1 MPSKKGILIS
11 NNQKTTMKEFE
22 NLTLD
27 ELNALIGQRK
37 LEAAKY
43 RKIWEET
50 MTPEQFALR
59 KTSWDVHLEL
69 VEPLLE
75 LKQQKELEEQIK
87 KALEE
92 NPLIKEVEKEVPA
105 KPEVSAKLSVTAP
118 STSTKRNHYL
128 LPLLKKAMAAR
139 CHTWLVGPAGSGKST
154 LAANAAAELKM
165 PYAALSVCSQ
175 TTKTDFLGYLDA
187 HGVYRSTSF
196 REIYENGGIFCLDEV
211 DNGNANVLAV
221 LNSSLS
227 GDETLFPDKVVKKHK
242 NFVVVSCANTFG
254 LGSSISYVGRTQI
267 DAATLDRF
275 FFVEMPYD
283 DGLEAHVAGFP
294 GVASPK
300 WNDGA
305 GKVPT
310 VEAWLAT
317 VQKVRDAVAELGAKA
332 IISPRATYNGIALI
346 KQGVPQQ
353 FLEKGLLY
361 KSLSA
366 ETVAK
371 IRQA

>member
-1 MPSKKGILIS
+1 MTSQELRDLIS
-11 NNQKTTMKEFE
+11 
-22 NLTLD
+22 
-27 ELNALIGQRK
+27 
-37 LEAAKY
+37 AKHN
-43 RKIWEET
+43 I
-50 MTPEQFALR
+50 
-59 KTSWDVHLEL
+59 
-69 VEPLLE
+69 LLE
-75 LKQQKELEEQIK
+75 IMQSFEGTLNSDQQVTWDDIQKFKREELGPLWKLLEEEKIK
-87 KALEE
+87 KAKEE
-92 NPLIKEVEKEVPA
+92 DPVIKEVEKEVVKEVPGKQSSSEKINVQVPA
-105 KPEVSAKLSVTAP
+105 AN
-118 STSTKRNHYL
+118 TKRHHYL
-128 LPLLKKAMAAR
+128 LPLLKKAMAAK

-154 LAANAAAELKM
+154 VAANAAAELKM

-242 NFVVVSCANTFG
+242 DFVVVSCANTFG

-294 GVASPK
+294 GVSSPK
-300 WNDGA
+300 WNEGA

-310 VEAWLAT
+310 VESWLAT
-317 VQKVRDAVAELGAKA
+317 VKKVRDAVAELGAKA

>member
-1 MPSKKGILIS
+1 MA
-11 NNQKTTMKEFE
+11 
-22 NLTLD
+22 NLHDLTIEQLD
-27 ELNALIGQRK
+27 ELIARTKQEK
-37 LEAAKY
+37 TQEHY
-43 RKIWEET
+43 RKY
-50 MTPEQFALR
+50 MDALTFEISDIR
-59 KTSWDVHLEL
+59 NKYMEADKEFVA
-69 VEPLLE
+69 PLLKLRE
-75 LKQQKELEEQIK
+75 EKLLQEQIDKAK
-87 KALEE
+87 KED
-92 NPLIKEVEKEVPA
+92 PFIQEVEKEIPSKTDVSGKVTVGVPA
-105 KPEVSAKLSVTAP
+105 KAAK
-118 STSTKRNHYL
+118 RHHYL

-154 LAANAAAELKM
+154 VAADAAAELKL

-227 GDETLFPDKVVKKHK
+227 GEETLFPDKVVKRHK
-242 NFVVVSCANTFG
+242 DFVVVSCANTFG

-294 GVASPK
+294 NVSSPK
-300 WNDGA
+300 WNEGA

-310 VEAWLAT
+310 VESWLAT
-317 VQKVRDAVAELGAKA
+317 VQKVRDLVAELGVKT

-353 FLEKGLLY
+353 FLERGLLY

>member
-1 MPSKKGILIS
+1 MG
-11 NNQKTTMKEFE
+11 EFKD
-22 NLTLD
+22 LTLD
-27 ELNALIGQRK
+27 ELNALIGERK
-37 LEAAKY
+37 REAAKY

-50 MTPEQFALR
+50 MTPEQFELR

-75 LKQQKELEEQIK
+75 LKKQKELEEKIK

-92 NPLIKEVEKEVPA
+92 NPLIKEVEKEVPSNA
-105 KPEVSAKLSVTAP
+105 
-118 STSTKRNHYL
+118 STSPKPNVAAPVQNKKRHHYL

-154 LAANAAAELKM
+154 VAADAAAELKLR
-165 PYAALSVCSQ
+165 YAALSVCSQ

-196 REIYENGGIFCLDEV
+196 REIYEHGGIFCLDEV

-227 GDETLFPDKVVKKHK
+227 GDETLFPDKVVKRHK
-242 NFVVVSCANTFG
+242 DFVVVSCANTFG

-294 GVASPK
+294 NVSSPK
-300 WNDGA
+300 WNEGA

-310 VEAWLAT
+310 VESWLAT
-317 VQKVRDAVAELGAKA
+317 VQKVRDLVAELGVKT

>member
-1 MPSKKGILIS
+1 
-11 NNQKTTMKEFE
+11 MKDCT
-22 NLTLD
+22 NLSID
-27 ELNALIGQRK
+27 ELKLLVKQVSLENAG
-37 LEAAKY
+37 Y
-43 RKIWEET
+43 RDNWEST
-50 MTPEQFALR
+50 LSPEQFALR
-59 KTSWDVHLEL
+59 KQVTDAYNEKIL
-69 VEPLLE
+69 PI
-75 LKQQKELEEQIK
+75 LKLIEQKELEEKIK

-92 NPLIKEVEKEVPA
+92 NPLIKEVEKEVPSNA
-105 KPEVSAKLSVTAP
+105 
-118 STSTKRNHYL
+118 STSPKPNVAAPVQNKKRHHYL

-154 LAANAAAELKM
+154 VAADAAAELKLR
-165 PYAALSVCSQ
+165 YAALSVCSQ

-196 REIYENGGIFCLDEV
+196 REIYEHGGIFCLDEV

-227 GDETLFPDKVVKKHK
+227 GDETLFPDKVVKRHK
-242 NFVVVSCANTFG
+242 DFVVVSCANTFG

-294 GVASPK
+294 NVSSPK
-300 WNDGA
+300 WNEGA

-310 VEAWLAT
+310 VESWLAT
-317 VQKVRDAVAELGAKA
+317 VQKVRDLVAELGVKT

>member
-1 MPSKKGILIS
+1 MD
-11 NNQKTTMKEFE
+11 
-22 NLTLD
+22 NLKDLTVRELD
-27 ELNALIGQRK
+27 ELIVKTKKEKTQEHYRAYINALSFETSEIRDKYMEADKTFVAQLIK
-37 LEAAKY
+37 LRDEKFL
-43 RKIWEET
+43 
-50 MTPEQFALR
+50 Q
-59 KTSWDVHLEL
+59 
-69 VEPLLE
+69 
-75 LKQQKELEEQIK
+75 EQID
-87 KALEE
+87 KAKEE
-92 NPLIKEVEKEVPA
+92 DPLIKEIEKEVSSSTNISE
-105 KPEVSAKLSVTAP
+105 KISVTVPAANK
-118 STSTKRNHYL
+118 KRHHYL

-154 LAANAAAELKM
+154 LAASAAAELKM

-310 VEAWLAT
+310 VESWLAA
-317 VQKVRDAVAELGAKA
+317 VQKVRDIVAELGVKT

>member
-1 MPSKKGILIS
+1 M
-11 NNQKTTMKEFE
+11 T
-22 NLTLD
+22 NLTIVQL
-27 ELNALIGQRK
+27 EQQIINLRKK
-37 LEAAKY
+37 LEAEWDWKG
-43 RKIWEET
+43 T
-50 MTPEQFALR
+50 LTPEQEELR
-59 KTSWDVHLEL
+59 KQFWVAHKEEIDPLLDLKAELEL
-69 VEPLLE
+69 QE
-75 LKQQKELEEQIK
+75 KID

-92 NPLIKEVEKEVPA
+92 NPVIKEVEKEVQTGSSSSS
-105 KPEVSAKLSVTAP
+105 KSSVGVP
-118 STSTKRNHYL
+118 SVNKKRHHYL

-154 LAANAAAELKM
+154 VAADAAAELKL

-196 REIYENGGIFCLDEV
+196 REIYEHGGVFCLDEV

-227 GDETLFPDKVVKKHK
+227 GDETLFPDKVVKRHK

-294 GVASPK
+294 NVSSPK
-300 WNDGA
+300 WSEGA

-310 VEAWLAT
+310 VESWLAT
-317 VQKVRDAVAELGAKA
+317 VQKVRDLVAELGVKT

>member
-1 MPSKKGILIS
+1 MNNLNDLSIEEIDALIS
-11 NNQKTTMKEFE
+11 KTRQEKTTPHH
-22 NLTLD
+22 
-27 ELNALIGQRK
+27 NAYV
-37 LEAAKY
+37 EAL
-43 RKIWEET
+43 
-50 MTPEQFALR
+50 TPEIIALR
-59 KTSWDVHLEL
+59 QTLADADETHIA
-69 VEPLLE
+69 PLL
-75 LKQQKELEEQIK
+75 KIKEEKLLQEKIDKAK
-87 KALEE
+87 KED
-92 NPLIKEVEKEVPA
+92 PFIKEVDKEVPS
-105 KPEVSAKLSVTAP
+105 KGDTSSKVSVGIP
-118 STSTKRNHYL
+118 TSDKKRHHYL

-154 LAANAAAELKM
+154 VAADAAAELKL

-294 GVASPK
+294 NVSSPK
-300 WNDGA
+300 WSEGA

-310 VEAWLAT
+310 VESWLAT
-317 VQKVRDAVAELGAKA
+317 VQKVRDLVTELGVKT

>member
-1 MPSKKGILIS
+1 MTNPTIAQLAQQIS
-11 NNQKTTMKEFE
+11 NLRE
-22 NLTLD
+22 
-27 ELNALIGQRK
+27 K
-37 LEAAKY
+37 LENEWNWKG
-43 RKIWEET
+43 
-50 MTPEQFALR
+50 MLTPEQEAIR
-59 KTSWDVHLEL
+59 KQFWAAHRQEIDPLLDLKAELEL
-69 VEPLLE
+69 QE
-75 LKQQKELEEQIK
+75 KID

-92 NPLIKEVEKEVPA
+92 NPVIKEVEKEVQTGTSASSKSTVGIPA
-105 KPEVSAKLSVTAP
+105 ADK
-118 STSTKRNHYL
+118 KRHHYL
-128 LPLLKKAMAAR
+128 LPLLKKAMAAK

-154 LAANAAAELKM
+154 LAASAAAELKM

-196 REIYENGGIFCLDEV
+196 RDIYENGGIFCLDEV

-310 VEAWLAT
+310 VESWLAT

>member
-1 MPSKKGILIS
+1 MNDLTNLSIEEIEALI
-11 NNQKTTMKEFE
+11 NEE
-22 NLTLD
+22 NVKIAEYYETW
-27 ELNALIGQRK
+27 ENALS
-37 LEAAKY
+37 
-43 RKIWEET
+43 
-50 MTPEQFALR
+50 P
-59 KTSWDVHLEL
+59 EL
-69 VEPLLE
+69 VDLRRTFREAHNKTVYPLLK
-75 LKQQKELEEQIK
+75 LKEEKILQEKIK

-92 NPLIKEVEKEVPA
+92 NPLVKEVEKEVPA
-105 KPEVSAKLSVTAP
+105 KAEAAAKPNVSAPSV
-118 STSTKRNHYL
+118 STKRNHYL

>member
-1 MPSKKGILIS
+1 MTNPTIAQLEQQII
-11 NNQKTTMKEFE
+11 
-22 NLTLD
+22 NL
-27 ELNALIGQRK
+27 RKK
-37 LEAAKY
+37 LEAEWDWKG
-43 RKIWEET
+43 T
-50 MTPEQFALR
+50 LTPEQEELR
-59 KTSWDVHLEL
+59 KQFWVAHKQEIDPLLNLKAELEL
-69 VEPLLE
+69 QE
-75 LKQQKELEEQIK
+75 KID

-92 NPLIKEVEKEVPA
+92 NPVIKEVEKEVQTGSSSS
-105 KPEVSAKLSVTAP
+105 KSSVGVP
-118 STSTKRNHYL
+118 NVNKKRHHYL

-154 LAANAAAELKM
+154 VAADAAAELKL

-196 REIYENGGIFCLDEV
+196 REIYEHGGVFCLDEV

-221 LNSSLS
+221 LNSSMS
-227 GDETLFPDKVVKKHK
+227 GEETLFPDKVVKRHK
-242 NFVVVSCANTFG
+242 DFVVVSCANTFG

-294 GVASPK
+294 GVSSPK

-310 VEAWLAT
+310 VESWLAT
-317 VQKVRDAVAELGAKA
+317 VQKVRDLVAELGIRT

-361 KSLSA
+361 KSLSP

>member
-1 MPSKKGILIS
+1 MH
-11 NNQKTTMKEFE
+11 
-22 NLTLD
+22 NLNDLSIEEID
-27 ELNALIGQRK
+27 ALIIKTRQEK
-37 LEAAKY
+37 TSQHHEAYMASL
-43 RKIWEET
+43 
-50 MTPEQFALR
+50 TPEIIELR
-59 KTSWDVHLEL
+59 KNAIDANDIHIL
-69 VEPLLE
+69 PLLK
-75 LKQQKELEEQIK
+75 LKEEKLLQEKIEKAKKED
-87 KALEE
+87 
-92 NPLIKEVEKEVPA
+92 PFIKEVDKEVPA
-105 KPEVSAKLSVTAP
+105 RNDVSSKVSVGVPAAN
-118 STSTKRNHYL
+118 KRRHHYL
-128 LPLLKKAMAAR
+128 LPLIKKAMAAR

-154 LAANAAAELKM
+154 VAADAAAELKL

-294 GVASPK
+294 GVSSPK
-300 WNDGA
+300 WNEGA

-310 VEAWLAT
+310 VESWLAT
-317 VQKVRDAVAELGAKA
+317 VQKVRDAVADLGAKA

>member
-1 MPSKKGILIS
+1 M
-11 NNQKTTMKEFE
+11 TTPTIAQLEQQII
-22 NLTLD
+22 NLRL
-27 ELNALIGQRK
+27 K
-37 LEAAKY
+37 LENEWNWKGLL
-43 RKIWEET
+43 
-50 MTPEQFALR
+50 TPEQEELR
-59 KTSWDVHLEL
+59 KQFWAAHRVEIDPLLDLKAELEL
-69 VEPLLE
+69 QE
-75 LKQQKELEEQIK
+75 KID

-92 NPLIKEVEKEVPA
+92 NPVIKEVEKEVQTGSSSSS
-105 KPEVSAKLSVTAP
+105 K
-118 STSTKRNHYL
+118 STVGIPTSDKKRHHYL

-154 LAANAAAELKM
+154 LAASAAAELKM

-196 REIYENGGIFCLDEV
+196 RDIYENGGIFCLDEV

-227 GDETLFPDKVVKKHK
+227 GEETLFPDKVVKKHK

-294 GVASPK
+294 GVSSPK
-300 WNDGA
+300 WNEGT

-310 VEAWLAT
+310 VESWLAT
-317 VQKVRDAVAELGAKA
+317 VQKVRDLVAELGVKT

>member
-1 MPSKKGILIS
+1 MDLSK
-11 NNQKTTMKEFE
+11 
-22 NLTLD
+22 LTLQ
-27 ELNALIGQRK
+27 ELNALIDRTRK
-37 LEAAKY
+37 EKVLEHHEAYVSALD
-43 RKIWEET
+43 
-50 MTPEQFALR
+50 PEVTELR
-59 KTSWDVHLEL
+59 EKLMEADRLFL
-69 VEPLLE
+69 APLLKLRE
-75 LKQQKELEEQIK
+75 EKILQEKIDKAKKED
-87 KALEE
+87 
-92 NPLIKEVEKEVPA
+92 PFIKEVEKEVPA
-105 KPEVSAKLSVTAP
+105 N
-118 STSTKRNHYL
+118 STSGKSSVGVPNVNKKRHHYL
-128 LPLLKKAMAAR
+128 LPLIKKAMAAR

-154 LAANAAAELKM
+154 LAADAAAELKM

-227 GDETLFPDKVVKKHK
+227 GDETLFPDKVVKRHK
-242 NFVVVSCANTFG
+242 DFVVVSCANTFG

-294 GVASPK
+294 GVGSPK

-310 VEAWLAT
+310 VESWLAT
-317 VQKVRDAVAELGAKA
+317 VQKVRDLVAELGIRT

-361 KSLSA
+361 KSLSP